1 MSITLADRLKIADE
15 ILARRIAD
23 ETMILNMKTGVF
35 YCLDPIGTRFF
46 DLLRSTGDLQEVYRQ
61 LLSEYDVSAA
71 ELEAD
76 LLALCDELQAKG
88 ISVLS
93 KP

>member
-1 MSITLADRLKIADE
+1 MPITLADRLKIADE

-23 ETMILNMKTGVF
+23 ETMILNMKTGVC
-35 YCLDPIGTRFF
+35 YYLDPIGTRFF

-61 LLSEYDVSAA
+61 LLSEYDVSAVR
-71 ELEAD
+71 LEAD
-76 LLALCDELQAKG
+76 LLALCEELQATG

-93 KP
+93 KS

>member
-1 MSITLADRLKIADE
+1 MPITLADRLKIADE

-35 YCLDPIGTRFF
+35 YRLDPIGTRFF

-71 ELEAD
+71 RLEAD
-76 LLALCDELQAKG
+76 LLALCEELQATG

-93 KP
+93 KS